1 MRSAFTR
8 ALVALIAG
16 LLVVAL
22 PVAAALQPHAPGPET
37 GYRGHGTDSL
47 SVSVGDEF
55 AFTPDTLEAAAPGDN
70 VTITVTQLG
79 TEVHTF
85 TLSPVANL
93 TFSSSESGSDFQ
105 TFFSAHPPLV
115 NLTINGTT
123 GFTASATF
131 KAPPLGVYEYVCLE
145 PSHFLEGMF
154 GFFGSGVAPSGPA
167 GPGAPVG
174 VYIIAGVVVSL
185 VVIALVLGFVVGKRE
200 GNAQVMPPERLGYP
214 EPESPPSNI
223 PQPPH

>member
-1 MRSAFTR
+1 MRSVFTQ
-8 ALVALIAG
+8 AVVALFAG

-37 GYRGHGTDSL
+37 GYRGHSSDSL
-47 SVSVGDEF
+47 SVSVGDQF

-79 TEVHTF
+79 TEAHTF
-85 TLSPVANL
+85 TLSSVAN
-93 TFSSSESGSDFQ
+93 FSFPTADSSVDLQ
-105 TFFSAHPPLV
+105 TYFTAHPPLV

-131 KAPPLGVYEYVCLE
+131 TSPALGVYEYVCLE
-145 PSHFLEGMF
+145 PSHFSSGMF
-154 GFFGSGVAPSGPA
+154 GFFGSGVAPTGPA

-200 GNAQVMPPERLGYP
+200 GNTQVMPPERLGYP
-214 EPESPPSNI
+214 EPEAMASNI